1 MQHKKQAFKLIEE
14 IVHQNQAVWNN
25 PRGQLNV
32 GLQYDMLR
40 EELEE
45 FKDASDMVDLADAA
59 FDLWY
64 VVIGTLNQIGFTP
77 SQMVD
82 GLQIVQDANAQKSGE
97 KDANGKIIKP
107 EGFVPPEVKLQA
119 IIDRF

>member
-14 IVHQNQAVWNN
+14 IVHQNQTVWNN
-25 PRGQLNV
+25 PRGQLDV
-32 GLQYDMLR
+32 KLQYDMLR

-97 KDANGKIIKP
+97 KDANGKVTKP

-119 IIDRF
+119 LLDKC

>member
-1 MQHKKQAFKLIEE
+1 
-14 IVHQNQAVWNN
+14 
-25 PRGQLNV
+25 
-32 GLQYDMLR
+32 MLR

-45 FKDASDMVDLADAA
+45 FKDATDMVDLADAA
-59 FDLWY
+59 LDLWY

-77 SQMVD
+77 AQMVE

-97 KDANGKIIKP
+97 KDANGKVTKP

-119 IIDRF
+119 IIDRIS